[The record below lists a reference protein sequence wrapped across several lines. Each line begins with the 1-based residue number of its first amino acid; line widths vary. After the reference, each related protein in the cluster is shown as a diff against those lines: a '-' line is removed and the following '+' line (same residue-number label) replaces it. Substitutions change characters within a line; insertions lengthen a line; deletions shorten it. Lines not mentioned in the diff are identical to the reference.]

1 MVKNYIIVLF
11 FLAFSSSSLSQSF
24 EESKA
29 KDITD
34 QMALALSLTEIEI
47 EKVYQIHLKRFQDVN
62 QIRKQYLDQP
72 KMLNAELKKVFNRL
86 YGKLKEALEEVEIL
100 MIKEGLQRCE
110 VNKTRLSKELGVL
123 EL

>member
-34 QMALALSLTEIEI
+34 QMALALSLTEIEK
-47 EKVYQIHLKRFQDVN
+47 EKVYQIHLKRFQDVS
-62 QIRKQYLDQP
+62 QIRKQYLDEP
-72 KMLNAELKKVFNRL
+72 ELRNAELKKVFNRL
-86 YGKLKEALEEVEIL
+86 YGKLKGALGEEK
-100 MIKEGLQRCE
+100 MRQWATYKQ
-110 VNKTRLSKELGVL
+110 NN
-123 EL
+123 